1 MYLIDYHTHSELSM
15 DGKVPLSVMAEHAL
29 KAGMNELCITDH
41 CDLLDQHAN
50 RVYGY
55 DWPASLEQYRKTV
68 PLFEG
73 RLKLKLGLEYGM
85 GHLDPPVSDKI
96 LALPELDFVIG
107 SVHNLSPEKGGLDT
121 FYMDFSTVESCA
133 EVLDDYFDSL
143 DKLALT
149 PYYDVIGHIIYP
161 IRYMNGLVT
170 IHPWL
175 DRATELMRTAISRG
189 KGIEV
194 NTYRG
199 RTVAEWKPILERYKA
214 LGGEIITVGS
224 DAHDPAHVGGG
235 IAEAYEL
242 LRELGFRYVTTY
254 EKHTPNMIAI

>member
-1 MYLIDYHTHSELSM
+1 MYLIDYHTHSNLSM
-15 DGKVPLSVMAEHAL
+15 DGMVPLSVMAEHAL
-29 KAGMNELCITDH
+29 NAGIQELCITDH
-41 CDLLDQHAN
+41 CDLLNEHAR
-50 RVYGY
+50 RVYDY
-55 DWPASLEQYRKTV
+55 NWTAALEQYRQTL
-68 PLFEG
+68 PQFEG
-73 RLKLKLGLEYGM
+73 KIKLKLGLEFGM
-85 GHLDPPVSDKI
+85 GHIDPAASDSI

-121 FYMDFSTVESCA
+121 FYLDFSTVESCS

-143 DKLALT
+143 DQLART

-175 DRATELMRTAISRG
+175 DRAKQLMRTAIEHG

-199 RTVAEWKPILERYKA
+199 RTVADWQPILEYYQQ

-224 DAHDPAHVGGG
+224 DAHNPEHAGAG
-235 IAEAYEL
+235 IAEAYTL
-242 LRELGFRYVTTY
+242 LRNLGFRFVTVFD
-254 EKHTPNMIAI
+254 KRTPTMIPI